1 MRKYTTAV
9 LFAFALLLSPC
20 LLRDSDAADTFG
32 DLRGTVQTTTTTG
45 GQTFSL
51 GATTTI
57 LRFNASSQVDLYGI
71 TGGADGRFLI
81 LVNSGSGHVNLHPES
96 SSAGSASDRLY
107 FDSNGAYRVLFG
119 QVGIAFATYDGT
131 TARWRLGLIEGHN
144 SGANKQTNGDHT
156 VTGSLTNNGYLTS
169 TGYPA
174 SLANTTISG
183 NTNPR
188 LILKSTHGT
197 TDSSSIRWKDNADG
211 SLWGMGPDVGAN
223 GGHNLYLYDYVNSL
237 TTLSVD
243 NAGVSYL
250 SFGTSYGGMQYDES
264 TDTLGLYA
272 NGQVKF
278 RLHDLFLKI
287 NGPTFHTREAGGT
300 DKPTKG
306 SNCNGG
312 SSSSQHSDSS
322 DARGSVTLGSSASAC
337 TLTFAIPWDIEQS
350 PANGFPICVASSS
363 VSGTSIAVTA
373 IDDHSVTFTPS
384 TAGAQTIY
392 YHCDGIIDP

>member
-169 TGYPA
+169 TGFPA
-174 SLANTTISG
+174 SLANTTILGS
-183 NTNPR
+183 TTPR
-188 LILKSTHGT
+188 LVLKSTHGT
-197 TDSSSIRWKDNADG
+197 SDASTVRWQDNAASTLWSLG
-211 SLWGMGPDVGAN
+211 SDYNGN
-223 GGHNLYLYDYVNSL
+223 GGQDWWLFDNVNSITNLYLKNTGL
-237 TTLSVD
+237 
-243 NAGVSYL
+243 SYL
-250 SFGTSYGGMQYDES
+250 SMGDTYGGIQYDNTDMELGLFVDGGVKIRLNEYAWKF
-264 TDTLGLYA
+264 DTLPFY
-272 NGQVKF
+272 
-278 RLHDLFLKI
+278 
-287 NGPTFHTREAGGT
+287 TRQTSGSSL
-300 DKPTKG
+300 PTKG
-306 SNCNGG
+306 SNCNGSG
-312 SSSSQHSDSS
+312 TATQHADSG
-322 DARGSVTLGSSASAC
+322 DARGSVTLGTGATAC
-337 TLTFAIPWDIEQS
+337 TLSFYHPFDLEQS
-350 PANGFPICVASSS
+350 PANGFPICTANSSTSAVA
-363 VSGTSIAVTA
+363 ITA

-384 TAGAQTIY
+384 SSGVQTIY
-392 YHCDGIIDP
+392 YHCDGIIDPP